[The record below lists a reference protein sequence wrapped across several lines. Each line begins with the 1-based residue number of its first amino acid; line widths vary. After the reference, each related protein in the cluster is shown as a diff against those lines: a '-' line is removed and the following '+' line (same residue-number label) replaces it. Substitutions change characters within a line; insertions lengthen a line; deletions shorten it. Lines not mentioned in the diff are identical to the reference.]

1 MMSQSTATLVDSLES
16 IVHTFPYAI
25 KTNAYEQASTPP
37 GVDPQPARE
46 APNAFFLPFKDHRR
60 TPHRNTSVESIS
72 STRAPKTHAPK
83 THAPETHAPETHA
96 PEMRD
101 IVEILATVIEG
112 HHVVECVQYR
122 SKLEVLLLDPERL
135 RAVTSK
141 HRVLKADVLAFL
153 YEDAFSLPKNPLVG
167 DVIAHALRSHV
178 VMSCDGE
185 FRAHSYGDGDGPAVL
200 LSVRKVDRYK
210 RLEDARAELL
220 RDGAV
225 EIRPFASMRIAELR
239 EYALGVLPDIDPKS
253 TKQQIVDK
261 LKKRFRV

>member
-1 MMSQSTATLVDSLES
+1 M
-16 IVHTFPYAI
+16 
-25 KTNAYEQASTPP
+25 
-37 GVDPQPARE
+37 
-46 APNAFFLPFKDHRR
+46 
-60 TPHRNTSVESIS
+60 
-72 STRAPKTHAPK
+72 
-83 THAPETHAPETHA
+83 
-96 PEMRD
+96 
-101 IVEILATVIEG
+101 EILATVIEG
-112 HHVVECVQYR
+112 HHVVECVPYR

-167 DVIAHALRSHV
+167 DVIAHALRSNV
-178 VMSCDGE
+178 VMRHDGD
-185 FRAHSYGDGDGPAVL
+185 FRVHPYGDGPTVL

-210 RLEDARAELL
+210 RLEDVRAELL

-253 TKQQIVDK
+253 TKQQLVDK